1 MKKTFFEK
9 NRIYIFDGSKGY
21 MLQKSGLK
29 SNEAAEEYN
38 ITHPDIVENIY
49 KMYCDAGSDIIQT
62 NTLCSNRVFLKRHNL
77 EDKLDKI
84 NEASIA
90 LAKKAVNGR
99 DILVA
104 ASIGPIGELLA
115 PNGHLGF
122 DEAYDIF
129 KQHIYSC
136 RGADIINFET
146 FSDLK
151 EMRIALLANQET
163 INKPV
168 ICNMTFEKNAMTLM
182 GNPPYVCAGL
192 LKKMGAD
199 VVGVNCSYGPESM
212 GLILKAMAPFEDF
225 LCVKPNAGKPV
236 YVEGKAVYKQS
247 QEDFCSYSGELV
259 QYNVGIIGGCCG
271 TTPDYIC
278 GIKGIKDQ
286 KRIVSIQSDKG
297 NYIFSQYEALDTD
310 REYSCYEWEIGDNDI
325 DDYLD
330 AAYDISDMEK
340 DAYILKYNG
349 KDARFFA
356 DFTDKVQC
364 VIKKPI
370 IFSCSDQ
377 TALDAALRVYCGIA
391 GVTQNHTG
399 RYGSVHIVN
408 K

>member
-1 MKKTFFEK
+1 MNKTIFDK

-21 MLQKSGLK
+21 MLQKAGLK
-29 SNEAAEEYN
+29 KNEAAEEYN
-38 ITHPDIVENIY
+38 ITNPDIVENIY
-49 KMYCDAGSDIIQT
+49 RMYCDAGSDIIQT
-62 NTLCSNRVFLKRHNL
+62 NTLCSNSVFLKRHGL
-77 EDKLDKI
+77 EDKLDQI
-84 NEASIA
+84 NEAGIE
-90 LAKKAVNGR
+90 LARKAVNGR

-115 PNGHLGF
+115 PNGNMGF
-122 DEAYDIF
+122 DQAYDIF
-129 KQHIYSC
+129 KEHIYAC

-163 INKPV
+163 INKSV
-168 ICNMTFEKNAMTLM
+168 ICNMTYEKNAMTLM

-212 GLILKAMAPFEDF
+212 SVILKSMASFEDF

-236 YVEGKAVYKQS
+236 YIEGKAVYMQS
-247 QEDFCSYSGELV
+247 REDFCSYSGDLV
-259 QYNVGIIGGCCG
+259 QYNIGIIGGCCG

-278 GIKGIKDQ
+278 GMKDIKDQ
-286 KRIVSIQSDKG
+286 KRIISIPGDKG
-297 NYIFSQYEALDTD
+297 NYIFSQYEVLDMD
-310 REYSCYEWEIGDNDI
+310 REYSCYEWEIGDSGI
-325 DDYLD
+325 AFYLD
-330 AAYDISDMEK
+330 MVYDICDKEK

-349 KDARFFA
+349 NDSRFFA
-356 DFTDKVQC
+356 DFTDNVQSI
-364 VIKKPI
+364 IKKPL

-377 TALDAALRVYCGIA
+377 NVLDAALRVYSGIA
-391 GVTQNHTG
+391 GVTQNHKG
-399 RYGSVHIVN
+399 RYGSVKIS